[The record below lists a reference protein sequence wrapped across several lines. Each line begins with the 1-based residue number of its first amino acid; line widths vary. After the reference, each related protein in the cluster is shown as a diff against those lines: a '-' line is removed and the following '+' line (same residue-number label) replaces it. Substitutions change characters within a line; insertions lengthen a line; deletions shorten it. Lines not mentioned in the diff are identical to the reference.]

1 MSDRQ
6 YCPRCA
12 VVAAVASGHAEPV
25 PDATPMLCPAC
36 VEAVKQADREYC
48 ERTRDAVTCHK
59 CGAVV
64 EDDALA
70 RQTMA
75 DGTLMWPEPFCRACL
90 LAGLRRLKAWLAAG
104 GAGAMGEDGE

>member
-1 MSDRQ
+1 MSEQ
-6 YCPRCA
+6 VTGECSYGLHTACPR
-12 VVAAVASGHAEPV
+12 ASRSEGSTGWQMSLPCEC
-25 PDATPMLCPAC
+25 LCHT
-36 VEAVKQADREYC
+36 K
-48 ERTRDAVTCHK
+48 DAVTCHK

-90 LAGLRRLKAWLAAG
+90 LAGLRRLKAWLATG